1 MKAILSS
8 VQNGAQ
14 PLKCQKSFTLNNCC
28 PKGCYFTPIW
38 EKSPCIIIQMPTS
51 QPCFWKYTIKAVDYT
66 GGKWFFLPFKE
77 VHSANSSLWN
87 HYTRVFWSEHGRTF
101 AVRERARLTP
111 TAVFCHIQSF
121 PASRLE
127 RPVQRAVLHYLDRQ
141 SLRNSTVFSRS
152 KAYQAKNI
160 GLDPASVLLVRVM
173 KSPGVVI
180 HLSLVLARSAPLSW
194 WHCCRGDGWLLGGG
208 INLHSFDDEAGL
220 PPHRCP
226 TLAIHMRR

>member
-1 MKAILSS
+1 
-8 VQNGAQ
+8 
-14 PLKCQKSFTLNNCC
+14 
-28 PKGCYFTPIW
+28 
-38 EKSPCIIIQMPTS
+38 MPTS
-51 QPCFWKYTIKAVDYT
+51 LWKYSIKAVDYT
-66 GGKWFFLPFKE
+66 GGEWFF
-77 VHSANSSLWN
+77 SSIRGSSLCQQLSLKPL
-87 HYTRVFWSEHGRTF
+87 HYSEANMEGLLQGE
-101 AVRERARLTP
+101 RERVTP

-180 HLSLVLARSAPLSW
+180 HLSLVLTRTAPLSW
-194 WHCCRGDGWLLGGG
+194 WHRCRGDGWLLGGG

-226 TLAIHMRR
+226 TLAVSVLVWHPHETPAPDD